1 MIVGLIALSSL
12 SVAEPSSIRISALPM
27 STYQAKQDSVYC
39 ADWNDEFVLC
49 PLKVVGNG
57 LEFTN
62 MTKVTSS
69 LLLDQMRRQSIDSVV
84 KTRFSFQ
91 SMDGSEQGYWAT
103 GVQDGFDAAGWLH
116 PQKLERIA
124 GGPVMAAQPS
134 RGTFC
139 FWSKLST
146 DIHKNMAVG
155 IKETYQSSSSP
166 VSPKIYQWDGEQWTV
181 WGEAV
186 PATESTEENTSQSS
200 DSKQPK
206 IK

>member
-1 MIVGLIALSSL
+1 MIVGLIALSTWSI
-12 SVAEPSSIRISALPM
+12 AESSGVRISALSL
-27 STYQAKQDSVYC
+27 STYQAKQDSVHC

-49 PLKVVGNG
+49 PLKIVGNG

-62 MTKVTSS
+62 MTQITSN
-69 LLLDQMRRQSIDSVV
+69 LLLDQMRRQSVDSVTT
-84 KTRFSFQ
+84 TRFSFQ
-91 SMDGSEQGYWAT
+91 GMEGSDQGYWAT
-103 GVQDGFDAAGWLH
+103 GAQDGFDAAGWLH

-155 IKETYQSSSSP
+155 IKETYNSSGNP

-181 WGEAV
+181 WGEAI
-186 PATESTEENTSQSS
+186 PSTESSEKDRSEKTG
-200 DSKQPK
+200 SKTK
-206 IK
+206 NK